1 MTQICRDLGIKCL
14 YVQPSGESARALA
27 IDLGLQE
34 EGLAEEEGG
43 LAEEEEGSAEED
55 GGNTDNLLNL
65 LSAIGKTDVKPS
77 GGPSKEHQKTLG
89 TTSCSTRSKG
99 TAFQWSKSLNADKPI
114 L

>member
-1 MTQICRDLGIKCL
+1 VTQICRDLGIKCL
-14 YVQPSGESARALA
+14 CVQPSEESARALA

-34 EGLAEEEGG
+34 EGLAEEE
-43 LAEEEEGSAEED
+43 EGSVEED

-65 LSAIGKTDVKPS
+65 LSAIEKTDVKPS
-77 GGPSKEHQKTLG
+77 GGPSKEHRKTLG
-89 TTSCSTRSKG
+89 TTSRSTRSKG

>member
-14 YVQPSGESARALA
+14 YVPPSGESARALA

-34 EGLAEEEGG
+34 EG

-77 GGPSKEHQKTLG
+77 GGPSKEHRKTLG